1 MSEEMSFHAKQ
12 QLLNNLRMVNQF
24 NCLLGTGNIIKA
36 IYNQSVKEWANSI
49 NAANQEHLIRDVQAS
64 GAKTDAIRVYVSK
77 LVKMATNIQSY
88 NGSAWTVDTLCSENA
103 ITIATIA
110 RIGSMTFADNKE
122 LFTVVA
128 TKLLGYDKDIVNFAI
143 SDDLNERTA
152 FLVDYLYRLDGYLLS
167 DRPSAIYEGL
177 VDALSIIDYE
187 ALRGDIA
194 LYAQEIIMADTNI
207 NVLWSDALKDAV
219 MHYVDEGYQE

>member
-177 VDALSIIDYE
+177 VDALSIVDYE

-194 LYAQEIIMADTNI
+194 LYAHEIIMADTSV